1 MKKTLFAA
9 LFCIPLMCGAAMAD
23 NNDRADKAKA
33 KMAELFGNDYVPTLT
48 QTDPDFAAIRDNLIY
63 GELYYQGSLND
74 TQRTLVTL
82 AELIAG
88 EQFDYLKQEIE
99 AALNL
104 KIAPDIIKEAIY
116 QTAPYCGIGKAE
128 KAINISNEVFTARGI
143 TLPLKSH
150 ATVNEENRFEKGRDV
165 QVGMYGKRITDMH
178 KATPDI
184 QKYISVNHLSAYCF
198 GDFFTRT
205 GLSPKEREMLIFAV
219 ILTLGG
225 AEGQL
230 QGHALG
236 NITAGNTK
244 QNLIDIAALL
254 MPYNGFPRTLNALN
268 VINKAITDKK

>member
-1 MKKTLFAA
+1 MKKTLMAA
-9 LFCIPLMCGAAMAD
+9 LLCVPLMCGSAMAD
-23 NNDRADKAKA
+23 DDSRADKAKA
-33 KMAELFGNDYVPTLT
+33 KMNELFGSNYVPTLT
-48 QTDPDFAAIRDNLIY
+48 DTDPEFAAIRDNLIY

-74 TQRTLVTL
+74 KERTLVTI
-82 AELIAG
+82 AGLIAG
-88 EQFDYLKQEIE
+88 EQFDLLKNQIE

-116 QTAPYCGIGKAE
+116 QTAPYCGLGRTE
-128 KAINISNEVFTARGI
+128 KALNITNEIFKAHDI
-143 TLPLKSH
+143 KLPLPDH
-150 ATVNEENRFEKGRDV
+150 ATVNEQNRFEKGRDI
-165 QVGMYGKRITDMH
+165 QVKMYGKRITDMH
-178 KATPDI
+178 KSTADI

-205 GLSPKEREMLIFAV
+205 GLAVNEREMLIFAV

-268 VINKAITDKK
+268 VINKAVPDKK